1 MNEENEKVTKSHKIG
16 GTVLKVLY
24 YIFVILLVVLF
35 FTVAYFKNS
44 WSNLTFAE
52 IMFHLN
58 TTIAGTN
65 PDMIISALLKYG
77 LPAVVIIA
85 VIILGRIYLK
95 KKNIKAFKIA
105 SVIVMVAL
113 ILANTISVYL
123 FEKDTHII
131 RDFKNSLFHTNY
143 GEFVE
148 EQYVDPATVSIT
160 FPEKKRN
167 LIYVYM
173 ESMES
178 TFSDKENGGAYK
190 DNYIPNLTKISET
203 NDNFSGDAGT
213 LNGGIALPGT
223 NWTSA
228 AAFSQASG
236 LPLQLPVD
244 EGQLGDDAEFFP
256 TVITLGDILKNEGY
270 TNVLEMGSD
279 SYFGAINSYYSS
291 HGDYEIHDYD
301 YALTTGLVPKD
312 YYAFWGY
319 EDEKLFEFAKQEI
332 TELAAKG
339 EPFNYT
345 MFTMDTHAEDG
356 YVCQLC
362 DDEYDDQYAN
372 VIACSDKQ
380 VSEFVEWIQQQD
392 FYDNTTIVLTGDHPT
407 MDSDFCSDIG
417 SYQRKTYTAIIN
429 SAVEPVNTEHRE
441 YATIDLFPTVLAALG
456 VEMSSDRLGCGTNL
470 YGEEQTLVEEYGI
483 DKCIDE
489 FTRESLFVENLA
501 KVNLEVDQAKLDAS
515 AENAYLEVAEDN
527 GFIRFRL
534 QKADAISML
543 EIDNMKLV
551 VHNNSTGEELTYD
564 IDLERVRAGWHGVV
578 HSEIPFDQV
587 SNLDCDV
594 YITAGD
600 YKDYL
605 LKSFTADEFE
615 MWDIRWD
622 VD

>member
-1 MNEENEKVTKSHKIG
+1 MNENEKAKEKDKVG
-16 GTVLKVLY
+16 GIVLSVLFY
-24 YIFVILLVVLF
+24 LFAFLLVVLF
-35 FTVAYFKNS
+35 YTVAYFKNS

-65 PDMIISALLKYG
+65 PDMIIKALLKYG
-77 LPAVVIIA
+77 LPAVVII
-85 VIILGRIYLK
+85 VLIIVGRIYLK
-95 KKNIKAFKIA
+95 KKNIK
-105 SVIVMVAL
+105 VLRIVSALLMIVLIVA
-113 ILANTISVYL
+113 NSISIYV

-131 RDFKNSLFHTNY
+131 RDFKNNLFHTNY

-148 EQYVDPATVSIT
+148 EQYFDPATVSIK

-190 DNYIPNLTKISET
+190 ENYIPNLTKISEA
-203 NDNFSGDAGT
+203 NDNFSGDAST

-244 EGQLGDDAEFFP
+244 EGQLGEEDEFFP
-256 TVITLGDILKNEGY
+256 TVTTLGDILKSEGY

-279 SYFGAINSYYSS
+279 SYFGAINAYYTS

-301 YALTTGLVPKD
+301 YALKTGLVPKD

-362 DDEYDDQYAN
+362 DDKYDDQYAN

-392 FYDNTTIVLTGDHPT
+392 FYENTTIVLTGDHPT

-417 SYQRKTYTAIIN
+417 NYQRKTYTAIIN
-429 SAVEPVNTEHRE
+429 SAVDPVNTECRE
-441 YATIDLFPTVLAALG
+441 YATIDLFPTVLASLG
-456 VEMSSDRLGCGTNL
+456 VELSSDRLGCGTNL
-470 YGEEQTLVEEYGI
+470 YGSEQTIIEEFGRQY
-483 DKCIDE
+483 CIDE

-501 KVNLEVDQAKLDAS
+501 KVNSEIDEKKIKAS
-515 AENAYLEVAEDN
+515 SDNAYLEVAEDY

-543 EIDNMKLV
+543 DIDSLV
-551 VHNNSTGEELTYD
+551 LKIHNNSTNEDYTYNMN
-564 IDLERVRAGWHGVV
+564 LERVRAGWHGVV

-587 SNLDCDV
+587 SNLDCEV

-605 LKSFTADEFE
+605 LKSFTSDEFE